1 MENHYYRPRIC
12 DDLLQRSLRTSGAVL
27 VSGPRRCGKTS
38 TAEHAAE
45 SALFLQDPERRAGC
59 LRMAQ
64 TQPSFLL
71 KGAKPRLIDE
81 WQDALIL
88 WDAVRFAVDQTPGMG
103 QFILTGS
110 VSPDW
115 DKEFMAG
122 KGGSGADESQKIR
135 HTGTG
140 RIAEMMMRPMSL
152 RESGESDGTVSLKRL
167 FDGQSDVAAESR
179 ITLEDLAYAICRGG
193 WPESLDIERSSAL
206 ESVRDYA
213 DALCRRD
220 LSAADGSRKNPD
232 RAGAI
237 LRSLGRHISSMTSD
251 RSIMQDVSAS
261 GISLTD
267 KTLEVYLSALRRLFI
282 VEDVKAWQPPLRSST
297 KIRSSAKRQL
307 CDPSIAAAALGMGPE
322 DILNDFEHFGY
333 LFESLCARDLRVYSE
348 PLRGTVRHYS
358 DSRGLKADLIVTL
371 GDGRWAAADA
381 RLGSEETEEGARD
394 LVRLAGDIDTERLR
408 APSFLMV
415 ITGGGFAYRRRDGVF
430 VVPAGCLKD

>member
-1 MENHYYRPRIC
+1 M
-12 DDLLQRSLRTSGAVL
+12 
-27 VSGPRRCGKTS
+27 
-38 TAEHAAE
+38 
-45 SALFLQDPERRAGC
+45 
-59 LRMAQ
+59 
-64 TQPSFLL
+64 
-71 KGAKPRLIDE
+71 
-81 WQDALIL
+81 
-88 WDAVRFAVDQTPGMG
+88 
-103 QFILTGS
+103 
-110 VSPDW
+110 
-115 DKEFMAG
+115 
-122 KGGSGADESQKIR
+122 
-135 HTGTG
+135 
-140 RIAEMMMRPMSL
+140 
-152 RESGESDGTVSLKRL
+152 
-167 FDGQSDVAAESR
+167 
-179 ITLEDLAYAICRGG
+179 
-193 WPESLDIERSSAL
+193 
-206 ESVRDYA
+206 
-213 DALCRRD
+213 
-220 LSAADGSRKNPD
+220 
-232 RAGAI
+232 AI

>member
-12 DDLLQRSLRTSGAVL
+12 DAILQRMLRTSGAVL
-27 VSGPRRCGKTS
+27 VSGPGRCGKTS
-38 TAEHAAE
+38 TAAHAAG
-45 SALFLQDPERRAGC
+45 SALFLQDPERRSGY

-71 KGAKPRLIDE
+71 RGEKPRLLDE

-193 WPESLDIERSSAL
+193 WPESMDMEKSSAL

-237 LRSLGRHISSMTSD
+237 LRS
-251 RSIMQDVSAS
+251 DVRAS

-267 KTLEVYLSALRRLFI
+267 KTLEVYLSALRRIFI
-282 VEDVKAWQPPLRSST
+282 VEDIRAWQPHLRSMT
-297 KIRSSAKRQL
+297 KIRASAKRQL

-322 DILNDFEHFGY
+322 DILNDFEHFGF
-333 LFESLCARDLRVYSE
+333 LFESLCARDLRVYTE

-371 GDGRWAAADA
+371 GDGRWAAADV
-381 RLGSEETEEGARD
+381 RLGSDETEEGARD
-394 LVRLAGDIDTERLR
+394 LIRLAGDIDTERLR

-415 ITGGGFAYRRRDGVF
+415 ITGGGFAYRRSDGVF
-430 VVPAGCLKD
+430 VVPVGCLKD

>member
-115 DKEFMAG
+115 QKE
-122 KGGSGADESQKIR
+122 ADESQKIR

-140 RIAEMMMRPMSL
+140 RISEMMMRPMSL
-152 RESGESDGTVSLKRL
+152 WESGESDGTVSIKSL

-220 LSAADGSRKNPD
+220 LGAADGVRKDPE
-232 RAGAI
+232 RAMAI

>member
-12 DDLLQRSLRTSGAVL
+12 DAILQRMLRTSGAVL

-115 DKEFMAG
+115 QKEFMAG

-140 RIAEMMMRPMSL
+140 RISEMMMRPMSL
-152 RESGESDGTVSLKRL
+152 WESGESDGS
-167 FDGQSDVAAESR
+167 
-179 ITLEDLAYAICRGG
+179 C
-193 WPESLDIERSSAL
+193 
-206 ESVRDYA
+206 
-213 DALCRRD
+213 LCH
-220 LSAADGSRKNPD
+220 LP
-232 RAGAI
+232 
-237 LRSLGRHISSMTSD
+237 
-251 RSIMQDVSAS
+251 
-261 GISLTD
+261 
-267 KTLEVYLSALRRLFI
+267 RRL
-282 VEDVKAWQPPLRSST
+282 A
-297 KIRSSAKRQL
+297 
-307 CDPSIAAAALGMGPE
+307 
-322 DILNDFEHFGY
+322 
-333 LFESLCARDLRVYSE
+333 
-348 PLRGTVRHYS
+348 
-358 DSRGLKADLIVTL
+358 
-371 GDGRWAAADA
+371 
-381 RLGSEETEEGARD
+381 
-394 LVRLAGDIDTERLR
+394 
-408 APSFLMV
+408 
-415 ITGGGFAYRRRDGVF
+415 
-430 VVPAGCLKD
+430 